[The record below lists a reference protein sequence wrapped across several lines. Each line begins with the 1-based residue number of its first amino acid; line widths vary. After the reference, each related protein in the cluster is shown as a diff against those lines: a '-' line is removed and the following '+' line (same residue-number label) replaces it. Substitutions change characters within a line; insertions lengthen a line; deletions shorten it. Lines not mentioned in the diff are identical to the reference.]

1 MSELTYDEAVNALFT
16 QLPMFQRQG
25 PAAYKADL
33 SATRLVCAALGNPE
47 KDLKFV
53 HVAGTNGKGTVCHM
67 VSAALQQAG
76 HRVGLFTSP
85 HLVDFRERIRVN
97 GECIPE
103 KAVVDFV
110 GRWQA
115 SEGMWGTPSFF
126 ELTFG
131 MALVHFAHSQCDVVV
146 LETGMGGRLDSTNVI
161 PSPEVAVVTNIGLD
175 HQQFLGPDIRSIA
188 KEKGGIFKDGVPVVL
203 GPMRPEAQSELLAAA
218 LRSSSEVHF
227 ARDVEEEAST
237 HFGADSSFVKRQN
250 LSTALATLK
259 VLQANEW
266 PISEEAMA
274 SGLADHA
281 QITGQRGRWQEVTVP
296 GWPCVILD
304 GAHNIDGVAAMVRAL
319 ESKVQ
324 SRGGKLWVIWGAVAD
339 KGHSE
344 VMALLPED
352 ASYVW
357 CTADIPR
364 AMEAS
369 KVASLRPTLSG
380 AVAESPVEALV
391 HALDGAGE
399 HDVIWVGGSLF
410 VVGDVLRDAPQRI
423 ADWPV

>member
-1 MSELTYDEAVNALFT
+1 M
-16 QLPMFQRQG
+16 
-25 PAAYKADL
+25 
-33 SATRLVCAALGNPE
+33 
-47 KDLKFV
+47 
-53 HVAGTNGKGTVCHM
+53 
-67 VSAALQQAG
+67 
-76 HRVGLFTSP
+76 
-85 HLVDFRERIRVN
+85 
-97 GECIPE
+97 
-103 KAVVDFV
+103 
-110 GRWQA
+110 
-115 SEGMWGTPSFF
+115 
-126 ELTFG
+126 
-131 MALVHFAHSQCDVVV
+131 VV

-237 HFGADSSFVKRQN
+237 HFGADSSFVTRQN
-250 LSTALATLK
+250 LSTAMAALK

-266 PISEEAMA
+266 SISEEAMA

-339 KGHSE
+339 KDHSE

-352 ASYVW
+352 AFYVW
-357 CTADIPR
+357 CAADIPR

-380 AVAESPVEALV
+380 AVVERLWKPWSMRWMAQGNTTSFGSVEACLWWAMSSEMHPSGLGWPAQRV
-391 HALDGAGE
+391 IRRGTASFALLRSVE
-399 HDVIWVGGSLF
+399 PGGSRTQTVSQSHPCFL
-410 VVGDVLRDAPQRI
+410 GNKKPPQCRGLCGGI
-423 ADWPV
+423 

>member
-1 MSELTYDEAVNALFT
+1 MTYAEAVNALFT

-110 GRWQA
+110 GHWQA
-115 SEGMWGTPSFF
+115 SEGAWGRPSFF

-131 MALVHFAHSQCDVVV
+131 MALVHFAQSQCDVVV

-161 PSPEVAVVTNIGLD
+161 PAPEVAVVTNIGLD

-227 ARDVEEEAST
+227 ARDVEGEALAQLRVEAS
-237 HFGADSSFVKRQN
+237 FVTRQN

-259 VLQANEW
+259 VLQARDW
-266 PISEEAMA
+266 AISEEAIQ
-274 SGLADHA
+274 SGLSDYAT
-281 QITGQRGRWQEVTVP
+281 ITGQRGRWQEVACP
-296 GWPCVILD
+296 GQPLVILD
-304 GAHNIDGVAAMVRAL
+304 GAHNVDGVAAMVRAL
-319 ESKVQ
+319 EAKVQ
-324 SRGGKLWVIWGAVAD
+324 ARGGRLWVIWGAVAD
-339 KGHSE
+339 KDHRE
-344 VMALLPED
+344 VMSLLPEN

-357 CTADIPR
+357 CAADIPR

-369 KVASLRPTLSG
+369 KVASLRPALSG
-380 AVAESPVEALV
+380 AVVSVPVEALA
-391 HALDGAGE
+391 HALDAAGE
-399 HDVIWVGGSLF
+399 NDVIWVGGSLF
-410 VVGDVLRDAPQRI
+410 VVGDVLRDAPRRI
-423 ADWPV
+423 PGWPA

>member
-1 MSELTYDEAVNALFT
+1 MTYDEAVNALFT

-47 KDLKFV
+47 NASKFV

-67 VSAALQQAG
+67 VAAALQQAG
-76 HRVGLFTSP
+76 YRVGLFTSP

-97 GECIPE
+97 GVCIPE

-131 MALVHFAHSQCDVVV
+131 MALVHFAQSKCDVVV

-161 PSPEVAVVTNIGLD
+161 PNAEVCVVTNIGLD

-227 ARDVEEEAST
+227 ARDVEGEASEHLHEEASLVT
-237 HFGADSSFVKRQN
+237 RQN
-250 LSTALATLK
+250 LSTALATVK
-259 VLQANEW
+259 VLQARDWEV
-266 PISEEAMA
+266 PEEALQ
-274 SGLADHA
+274 SGLADYA
-281 QITGQRGRWQEVTVP
+281 TITGQRGRWQEVDVP
-296 GWPCVILD
+296 GRPLVILD
-304 GAHNIDGVAAMVRAL
+304 GAHNVDGVAAMVRAL
-319 ESKVQ
+319 EAKTQ
-324 SRGGKLWVIWGAVAD
+324 SRGGMLRVVWGAVAD
-339 KGHSE
+339 KDHHE
-344 VMALLPED
+344 VMSLLPEN

-357 CTADIPR
+357 CAADIPR

-369 KVASLRPTLSG
+369 KVAKLRPALAG
-380 AVAESPVEALV
+380 AVVNAPVEALA
-391 HALDGAGE
+391 HAMDAAGE
-399 HDVIWVGGSLF
+399 SDVIWVGGSLF
-410 VVGDVLRDAPQRI
+410 VVGDVLRDAPKRI